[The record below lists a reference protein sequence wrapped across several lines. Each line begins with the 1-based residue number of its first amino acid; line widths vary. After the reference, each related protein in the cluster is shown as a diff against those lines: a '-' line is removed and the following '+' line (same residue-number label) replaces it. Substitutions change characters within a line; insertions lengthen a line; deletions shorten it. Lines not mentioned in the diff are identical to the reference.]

1 MGVRCLVVLVA
12 ALAAGCAAHAPVVA
26 PAPAMAAEEAQ
37 QLCLNRMYASRMRG
51 AVHWHIYEYCLKE
64 HS

>member
-1 MGVRCLVVLVA
+1 MGARGLITLLA
-12 ALAAGCAAHAPVVA
+12 TLAAGCAALPPVVA
-26 PAPAMAAEEAQ
+26 PAPAMSAEEAH
-37 QLCLNRMYASRMRG
+37 QLCMNRMYGARMRG